1 MSAARQGSGRRAGR
15 RRRRT
20 AQQRPT
26 PGRGLIPCRRSRIAF
41 PRRTVVSNRLSPDIP
56 GRRSPRR
63 RSPSPG
69 ARENPLLPLFP
80 SCFIFENGSHA
91 MVSLRRRWEKRKEK
105 QWFANWMVAGN
116 LYIRRHFTVQVCLFS
131 ATDGR
136 RSKPLFRAG
145 YRVFASTKRVQ
156 YTIAGRTSQ

>member
-1 MSAARQGSGRRAGR
+1 MSAARQGSGRRVG
-15 RRRRT
+15 RRRT

-26 PGRGLIPCRRSRIAF
+26 PRRGLTPCRRSRIAF
-41 PRRTVVSNRLSPDIP
+41 PRRTVVTNRLSPDIP

-91 MVSLRRRWEKRKEK
+91 IVALRRRWGKRKK
-105 QWFANWMVAGN
+105 TMVCNFDGGRKSLNSQTFYRPGTAI
-116 LYIRRHFTVQVCLFS
+116 LRD
-131 ATDGR
+131 DGR
-136 RSKPLFRAG
+136 HSNPLFRPG
-145 YRVFASTKRVQ
+145 CRVSAPIKRVQ
-156 YTIAGRTSQ
+156 YTIAGRISQ